1 MVASARLNIARG
13 EEGPHAVQ
21 AARPVFDPVPAA
33 SSSPRSQP
41 NFYRDVDGKN
51 GDAFVACCYVNT
63 WNSFAL
69 KLSCRNGS
77 ASCIDN
83 QLAGPVW
90 GHVNMS
96 PSTLN
101 WFLT

>member
-1 MVASARLNIARG
+1 VN
-13 EEGPHAVQ
+13 
-21 AARPVFDPVPAA
+21 
-33 SSSPRSQP
+33 
-41 NFYRDVDGKN
+41 GKD

-90 GHVNMS
+90 GHVNMA